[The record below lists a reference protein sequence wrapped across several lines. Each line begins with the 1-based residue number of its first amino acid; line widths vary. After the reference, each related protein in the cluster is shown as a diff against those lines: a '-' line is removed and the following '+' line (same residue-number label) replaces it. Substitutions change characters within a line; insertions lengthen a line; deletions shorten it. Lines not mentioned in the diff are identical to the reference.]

1 MAFKPVEFRGNAL
14 DELRSFPETARRAA
28 GFQIDRLQRGY
39 DPEDWKPMPSVG
51 KGVREVRIRDEAG
64 AFRVIY
70 LTKLEDAVYVLHC
83 FQKKTQ
89 KTATSDIELARNR
102 YKELMRTKP

>member
-51 KGVREVRIRDEAG
+51 KGVREVRIW
-64 AFRVIY
+64 
-70 LTKLEDAVYVLHC
+70 
-83 FQKKTQ
+83 
-89 KTATSDIELARNR
+89 N
-102 YKELMRTKP
+102 